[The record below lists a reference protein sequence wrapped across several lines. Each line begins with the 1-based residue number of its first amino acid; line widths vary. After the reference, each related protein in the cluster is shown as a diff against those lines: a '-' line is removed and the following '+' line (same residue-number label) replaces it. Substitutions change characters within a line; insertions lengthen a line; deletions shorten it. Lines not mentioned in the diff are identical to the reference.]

1 MAMAKQQPEA
11 QYRVTMIVD
20 AALVETVAK
29 KLGGVEVEQV
39 QKIEPPK
46 PVEWMLTDE
55 NPDPESTYRNKVW
68 TSTDGRH
75 VVWTRPYEEDG
86 VQCGDEYVTRDDLQ
100 NNIGTFKTLGE
111 AQAAQPET
119 HTDEELLSLA
129 DNLATLIMTSGEN
142 IDVDRWDKAA
152 NEYAAARRLKID
164 WGATRDDDEKTKAQS
179 EYVVTIRVKGS
190 TLPAVE
196 KKAKTAWGDRVRK
209 IEHVRRHSSNADL
222 LNDAQEHVEQAVE
235 IIAELQGAME
245 ERRDNTPEN
254 FQGNKTYSAVEQ
266 AVEDLGSLRD
276 EVEGVISAFDNIEF
290 PGW

>member
-1 MAMAKQQPEA
+1 MATANQKQGT
-11 QYRVTMIVD
+11 QYRVTMLVD
-20 AALVETVAK
+20 AAQVETVAN

-39 QKIEPPK
+39 QKVEPAK
-46 PVEWMLTDE
+46 PVEWTLTSE
-55 NPDPESTYRNKVW
+55 NPDPESLYRNKVW

-75 VVWTRPYEEDG
+75 IVWTRPYEEDG

-100 NNIGTFKTLGE
+100 NNIGAFKTLQE
-111 AQAAQPET
+111 AQAAQLET
-119 HTDEELLSLA
+119 HTEEELLSLA
-129 DNLATLIMTSGEN
+129 DDLATLIMTSGEN

-152 NEYAAARRLKID
+152 NEYAAARRLKVD
-164 WGATRDDDEKTKAQS
+164 WGATRDDEKTKAQS

-196 KKAKTAWGDRVRK
+196 KKAKAAWGDRVKK
-209 IEHVRRHSSNADL
+209 IEHVRRKTSNQDL
-222 LNDAQEHVEQAVE
+222 LNDAQEHVEEAVE
-235 IIAELQGAME
+235 IIAELQEDME

-254 FQGNKTYSAVEQ
+254 FQGNETYSAVDQ

-276 EVEGVISAFDNIEF
+276 EVEGVISSFDNIEF

>member
-20 AALVETVAK
+20 AAQVETVAK

-39 QKIEPPK
+39 QKIEPPE

-100 NNIGTFKTLGE
+100 NNIGTFKTLEE

-119 HTDEELLSLA
+119 HTEEELLSLA
-129 DNLATLIMTSGEN
+129 DNLAALIMTSGEN

-152 NEYAAARRLKID
+152 NEYAAARRLKVD
-164 WGATRDDDEKTKAQS
+164 WGATRDEEKTKAQS

-196 KKAKTAWGDRVRK
+196 KKAKAAWGDRVRK
-209 IEHVRRHSSNADL
+209 IEHVRRHSSNTDL
-222 LNDAQEHVEQAVE
+222 LNDAQEHVEEAVE
-235 IIAELQGAME
+235 IIAELHGAME
-245 ERRDNTPEN
+245 ERRDSTPEN
-254 FQGNKTYSAVEQ
+254 FQGTETYEMVEQ
-266 AVEDLGSLRD
+266 AVDALESLRD
-276 EVEGVISAFDNIEF
+276 EVEGVISSFDNVEF